1 MARETRIRPWDSC
14 EAWVIGFVERRS
26 ENDPTVY
33 PTPLFLPSASRLLA
47 FPFIGLALFIFAI
60 TLFLSSL
67 QKKKISR
74 SLSFIGW
81 RLSEFS
87 HVQICYFLSLSFR
100 KMLARLKQHCRI
112 ALYAYRSFCILNK
125 VRHHIAIR
133 VLSLLRCIVTK

>member
-33 PTPLFLPSASRLLA
+33 PTLHFLPSANRLLT

-67 QKKKISR
+67 KKKISFNLHR
-74 SLSFIGW
+74 MEAESIFTRANMLLFIVVV
-81 RLSEFS
+81 S
-87 HVQICYFLSLSFR
+87 
-100 KMLARLKQHCRI
+100 
-112 ALYAYRSFCILNK
+112 
-125 VRHHIAIR
+125 
-133 VLSLLRCIVTK
+133 